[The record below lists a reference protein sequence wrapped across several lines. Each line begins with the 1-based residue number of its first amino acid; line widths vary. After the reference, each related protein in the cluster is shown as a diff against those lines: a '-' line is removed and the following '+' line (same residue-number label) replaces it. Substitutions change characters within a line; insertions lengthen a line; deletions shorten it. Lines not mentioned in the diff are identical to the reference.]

1 MMISVVPVDYA
12 DYMKHADA
20 KVDRRPP
27 KYRRPK
33 KVRR

>member
-1 MMISVVPVDYA
+1 VISIVPVNYA
-12 DYMKHADA
+12 DYMKHADE

-27 KYRRPK
+27 KRQRP